1 MEFNLD
7 DKEGLKKILEQ
18 RVQEN
23 LASKNA
29 KAKTSAD
36 TNTDKKQEQ
45 PSKLAQDNPMIGGEH
60 SNNSNYVLYA
70 VVAVLIIVSF
80 YLGITLSKNNTP
92 TQTGNFITQ
101 DEYNAKTAELLT
113 TIQELKE
120 SIKTPKSEE
129 PKKEVVKPKQEKP
142 AEPIVVVK
150 EEVKPQVVVV
160 KQPKQIVQI
169 EPVIETIS
177 GETFVDYEPISSTN
191 EYNLLKCYE
200 EKVGSFVMPDKCIDN
215 MKKFITDNKNASK
228 FEIIGVVND
237 DDKIYLKSFLKEN
250 ATPSMVEFST
260 MGLSRH
266 RVVEATWRIKEILGD
281 DSKIGF
287 VNYTINSKVSRGFV
301 VRAYK

>member
-29 KAKTSAD
+29 KAKTTSAD

-45 PSKLAQDNPMIGGEH
+45 PSKPQDNPMISEH

-80 YLGITLSKNNTP
+80 YLGITLSKNNTS

-101 DEYNAKTAELLT
+101 DEYNAKTQELLT

-120 SIKTPKSEE
+120 SIKTTKPEE
-129 PKKEVVKPKQEKP
+129 PKKEVAKPKQEKP
-142 AEPIVVVK
+142 AEPVVVVK

-177 GETFVDYEPISSTN
+177 GNTFVDYEPISSTN

-215 MKKFITDNKNASK
+215 MKKFVADNKNASK

-250 ATPSMVEFST
+250 ATPSMVEFSA

-281 DSKIGF
+281 ESKIGF

>member
-1 MEFNLD
+1 MEFKLD

-29 KAKTSAD
+29 KAKTSTD
-36 TNTDKKQEQ
+36 TNTEKKPEQ
-45 PSKLAQDNPMIGGEH
+45 PSKPQDNPMISEP
-60 SNNSNYVLYA
+60 SSNSNYILYV
-70 VVAVLIIVSF
+70 VVAILIIVSF

-92 TQTGNFITQ
+92 APTNANYITQ
-101 DEYNAKTAELLT
+101 DEYNAKTQELLT

-120 SIKTPKSEE
+120 SIKAPKPEE
-129 PKKEVVKPKQEKP
+129 PKKEVAKPKQEKH
-142 AEPIVVVK
+142 AEPIVIK
-150 EEVKPQVVVV
+150 EEIKPQVVIV

-177 GETFVDYEPISSTN
+177 GDTFVDYEPISSTN

-215 MKKFITDNKNASK
+215 MKKFVADNKNASK

-237 DDKIYLKSFLKEN
+237 DDKIYLKSFLKDN
-250 ATPSMVEFST
+250 ATPSMVEFSA